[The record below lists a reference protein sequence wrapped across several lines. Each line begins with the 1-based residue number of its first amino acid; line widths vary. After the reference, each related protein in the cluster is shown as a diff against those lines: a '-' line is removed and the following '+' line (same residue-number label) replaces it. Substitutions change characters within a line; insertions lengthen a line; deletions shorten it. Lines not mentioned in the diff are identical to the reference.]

1 MKKILIFTI
10 FSLFFVNQALAGSTI
25 EKTIDPTSICDDIC
39 AKNNDG
45 SAETI
50 KGSCSTTSDT
60 VKFKSA
66 RVTSPASNQIFL
78 CTAVLATNVNDCKSA
93 CDNAIIAENSAI
105 ASATKTVILE
115 SSSSDNDC
123 SVICSTDFDESG
135 TTFKGRCSANLDIVK
150 FTAEGVN
157 YSAGDHSFECG
168 PTTQGNSEA
177 CEKVCGAVNLALS
190 AKEKLDEAKAAA
202 IENNRQV
209 DVMGNTT
216 HNLSRNIFTRV
227 MCNAYRIVTGSA
239 GATFAAF
246 AVIAT
251 GIGFFSGKVSW
262 GLMIGVAAGIA
273 SMFGAPSI
281 VAAISGVTTNTNCS
295 IQINEVP
302 VP

>member
-10 FSLFFVNQALAGSTI
+10 FLLFFFNEAVAETLEVTI
-25 EKTIDPTSICDDIC
+25 VPGTSICADIC
-39 AKNNDG
+39 AKNFDVNL
-45 SAETI
+45 ETL
-50 KGSCSTTSDT
+50 KGSCKANADI

-66 RVTSPASNQIFL
+66 RVTNSPSNQLFT
-78 CTAVLATNVNDCKSA
+78 CASTSATNQSSCVTA
-93 CDNAIIAENSAI
+93 CGNAVTAENTAI
-105 ASATKTVILE
+105 GNATKTVTLV
-115 SSSSDNDC
+115 SPSSDNNC
-123 SVICSTDFDESG
+123 STICSKDFDKSG
-135 TTFKGRCSANLDIVK
+135 TSFQGRCSANLDIVK
-150 FTAEGVN
+150 FSADGVT
-157 YSAGDHSFECG
+157 YSAGDHSFECS
-168 PTTQGNSEA
+168 TTPQSNVEKCEQACGNV
-177 CEKVCGAVNLALS
+177 KTTL
-190 AKEKLDEAKAAA
+190 KAAEDLA
-202 IENNRQV
+202 SAREVVVLNNQQV

-216 HNLSRNIFTRV
+216 HNLSRNILTRV

-281 VAAISGVTTNTNCS
+281 VAAISGQTVQTNCS

>member
-10 FSLFFVNQALAGSTI
+10 FFLFFFNDALAETLEITI
-25 EKTIDPTSICDDIC
+25 VPGTSNCEDICDT
-39 AKNNDG
+39 NNDG
-45 SAETI
+45 ASATI
-50 KGSCSTTSDT
+50 KGSCSANGDT

-66 RVTSPASNQIFL
+66 RVTNSPSNQQFT
-78 CTAVLATNVNDCKSA
+78 CTATSSDNKSNCLAACGIAINAESA
-93 CDNAIIAENSAI
+93 AIEN
-105 ASATKTVILE
+105 ATKTVILQSP
-115 SSSSDNDC
+115 SSGNNC
-123 SVICSTDFDESG
+123 STICSKNFDKSATNFQG
-135 TTFKGRCSANLDIVK
+135 SCSANLDIVK
-150 FTAEGVN
+150 FTADGVT
-157 YSAGDHSFECG
+157 YSAEDHSFTCG
-168 PTTQGNSEA
+168 STTQGNSEA
-177 CEKVCGAVNLALS
+177 CATVCGAVKGVLFSNETA
-190 AKEKLDEAKAAA
+190 AAAKAAV

-281 VAAISGVTTNTNCS
+281 VAAISGQTVQTNCN
-295 IQINEVP
+295 IQINELP
-302 VP
+302 MP

>member
-10 FSLFFVNQALAGSTI
+10 FSLFFINEALAGSTI
-25 EKTIDPTSICDDIC
+25 EKTIDPTSNCEEICDKD
-39 AKNNDG
+39 NDG
-45 SAETI
+45 SAQTI

-66 RVTSPASNQIFL
+66 RVTSPNSNQSFV
-78 CTAVLATNVNDCKSA
+78 CTEVTSSNETNCKTA
-93 CDNAIIAENSAI
+93 CDNAITAENSAI
-105 ASATKTVILE
+105 VLATKDITLTTP
-115 SSSSDNDC
+115 SSKNDC
-123 SVICSTDFDESG
+123 SDVCSKDFDELKDS
-135 TTFKGRCSANLDIVK
+135 FQGRCSANLDIVK
-150 FTAEGVN
+150 FTADGVT
-157 YSAGDHSFECG
+157 YSAGDHSFTCG
-168 PTTQGNSEA
+168 STPQGNSDA
-177 CEKVCGAVNLALS
+177 CATVCGAVKGVLRSNEIA
-190 AKEKLDEAKAAA
+190 AAKAAA